1 MSQHMLSVQHETYVT
16 DKCLSF
22 TGPNGYTDK
31 NTDTIS
37 VRFQSGFIIHS
48 GYFKQGIKHKD

>member
-1 MSQHMLSVQHETYVT
+1 MLSIQHETYVT
-16 DKCLSF
+16 DKCLPF

-37 VRFQSGFIIHS
+37 VMFQSELTIHS
-48 GYFKQGIKHKD
+48 GYFNQGI